1 MVIKFAYNNNFK
13 EDFFDIKYKY
23 IYAMQPTT
31 RYIVNT
37 DENNCYQTEYYS
49 YIYWLQKKNERN
61 VYESKDFF
69 KNKNIFLNKLV
80 NYTLEKGKKL
90 TSYRI
95 FISYFNLFFSFF
107 EKYNQELN
115 ETYRLY
121 DMYYNYAHENK
132 SLFFNPLFPYYNILK
147 FLEPSFIMSFK
158 KPKKSKRK
166 IKKAKELKID
176 YIKPTRRL
184 FICLKSIM
192 VFSKSF
198 SFAKKHQNL
207 CYSLLNIFLSN
218 KNSLLY
224 KRKILTYEKLLKMK
238 KKK

>member
-1 MVIKFAYNNNFK
+1 MVKFAYNNNFK
-13 EDFFDIKYKY
+13 EDFFALKYKY
-23 IYAMQPTT
+23 VYIMHPGT
-31 RYIVNT
+31 RYLVNI
-37 DENNCYQTEYYS
+37 DDNNCYQTEYYS
-49 YIYWLQKKNERN
+49 YVYWLQKRNERSLTA
-61 VYESKDFF
+61 SKDFF

-80 NYTLEKGKKL
+80 NYTLQEGKKL

-95 FISYFNLFFSFF
+95 FNLYFNLFFSFF
-107 EKYNQELN
+107 EKFNSDLSENYK
-115 ETYRLY
+115 LY
-121 DMYYNYAHENK
+121 DMYYKYAQENR
-132 SLFFNPLFPYYNILK
+132 SLFFNPMFPYYNVLK

-166 IKKAKELKID
+166 LKKAKELKID
-176 YIKPTRRL
+176 YIKPKRRL

-198 SFAKKHQNL
+198 SYVKKHQNL

-218 KNSLLY
+218 KNSVLY